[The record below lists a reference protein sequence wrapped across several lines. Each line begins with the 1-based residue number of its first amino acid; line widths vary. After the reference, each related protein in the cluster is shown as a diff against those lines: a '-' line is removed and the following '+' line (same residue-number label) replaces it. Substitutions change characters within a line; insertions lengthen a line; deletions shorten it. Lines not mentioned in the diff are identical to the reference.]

1 MSSAETAFAAAA
13 AAAAAATP
21 SNPKSKVHF
30 QEVQETVSRLA
41 AHKGVTAVLILNSAG
56 DILTQTGGGDVSGN
70 PKLLSKMLHAAAQYV
85 HSIPND
91 DDDDEDAAKEPS
103 TEDISF
109 VRIRTQREEILV
121 APKNQYVLVVLQD
134 PTLAPL

>member
-30 QEVQETVSRLA
+30 QEVQATVSRLA

-85 HSIPND
+85 HSIPNED
-91 DDDDEDAAKEPS
+91 DDDAAKEPS